1 MFYFQ
6 SRDLSSDPAGVI
18 VLENVTVKI
27 DNSGIDGTFG
37 VVIYSGA
44 NKIQH
49 LRSYTEAERDAWREA
64 IEAASHGKIR
74 TKIGKLRENLAK
86 KNEASSKD
94 KTIVSDQ
101 TLIDPNAPSLLD
113 CRLSCDNLPCD
124 TFGRPLSVR

>member
-49 LRSYTEAERDAWREA
+49 LRSYTEAERDSWRDA
-64 IEAASHGKIR
+64 IESASH
-74 TKIGKLRENLAK
+74 TKI
-86 KNEASSKD
+86 
-94 KTIVSDQ
+94 KTSI
-101 TLIDPNAPSLLD
+101 
-113 CRLSCDNLPCD
+113 
-124 TFGRPLSVR
+124 